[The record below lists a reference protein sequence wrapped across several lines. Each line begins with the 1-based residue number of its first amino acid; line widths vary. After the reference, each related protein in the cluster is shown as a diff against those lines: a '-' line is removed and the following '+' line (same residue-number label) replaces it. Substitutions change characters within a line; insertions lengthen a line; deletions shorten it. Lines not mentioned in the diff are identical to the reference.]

1 MSDELTS
8 AISFLEQELAVVESK
23 AEALRAALGVLRAKA
38 DTELESAVQ
47 EPSAPKATGTD
58 EDEQIETCAPAVG

>member
-23 AEALRAALGVLRAKA
+23 AEALRAALRILRAKA
-38 DTELESAVQ
+38 DTELKSVARDL
-47 EPSAPKATGTD
+47 PTPKAAEAD
-58 EDEQIETCAPAVG
+58 EDEQIETCAPETG

>member
-1 MSDELTS
+1 MNDELTS

-38 DTELESAVQ
+38 DTGSTSAVQ
-47 EPSAPKATGTD
+47 APSAPKATETD
-58 EDEQIETCAPAVG
+58 EDEQIETCAPAIS

>member
-8 AISFLEQELAVVESK
+8 AISFLEQELTMVENK

-38 DTELESAVQ
+38 DAELKPAVQ
-47 EPSAPKATGTD
+47 ERPAPKATEAD
-58 EDEQIETCAPAVG
+58 EDEQIENCAPEIS